1 MINKLIIS
9 KITLPHLFVTLLS
22 FFIPIKAIIILVGV
36 MIFLDTIL
44 GVTASVRN
52 KISITSKLLS
62 SIVSKMILYQSAV
75 ILIYCI
81 EYFILGDLILM
92 FTSTPLFL
100 TKVVATLLVGIEFL
114 SITEN
119 INKGW
124 GINVWTKL
132 KNLLKRSKEVKSDV
146 NEIVD
151 NIRGIK
157 EDIDE
162 VIK

>member
-157 EDIDE
+157 DDIDE

>member
-9 KITLPHLFVTLLS
+9 KITLPHLLVTLLS

-52 KISITSKLLS
+52 KIGITSKLLS

>member
-9 KITLPHLFVTLLS
+9 KITLPHIFVTLVS

-44 GVTASVRN
+44 GVTASVKN

-119 INKGW
+119 INKAW
-124 GINVWTKL
+124 GVNVWTKL
-132 KNLLKRSKEVKSDV
+132 KELLKRSKEVKSDV

>member
-52 KISITSKLLS
+52 KIGITSKLLS